1 MVSTHHI
8 SHSISITHFHTLP
21 ETCGTFGAIFSIF
34 LGALTTEA
42 RSLAG
47 ASASTSPSLEF
58 WGSATCAMVA
68 LQRSATARQ
77 GHRTVMDALIQ
88 LITAL
93 STATMFG
100 DAAEACKAGGE
111 GTAGLTARLGTATY
125 VTDTGNFAA

>member
-8 SHSISITHFHTLP
+8 SHSISITHFHTPP

-34 LGALTTEA
+34 LGALATEA

-47 ASASTSPSLEF
+47 ASASTSASLEF
-58 WGSATCAMVA
+58 WGSATCAMVT
-68 LQRSATARQ
+68 LQRSTAARQ
-77 GHRTVMDALIQ
+77 GHRTVMDALIL

-93 STATMFG
+93 STATTLG